1 MDMHSSRSDLITN
14 MIKLP
19 IILYSNQFELPTFKF
34 ELPTFKFELPTFK
47 LKLPHKKLDTNNK
60 YMSIDSYHHS
70 QR

>member
-19 IILYSNQFELPTFKF
+19 IILSCNQIELPTFQ
-34 ELPTFKFELPTFK
+34 FELPTFK
-47 LKLPHKKLDTNNK
+47 LKLPHKKLDTNIK

>member
-1 MDMHSSRSDLITN
+1 MDMHSSRSDLIAN

-19 IILYSNQFELPTFKF
+19 ITLYSNQL

-47 LKLPHKKLDTNNK
+47 LKLPHKKLDTNIK